1 MVEQLSYTQKVVG
14 SSPTQSMRS
23 VEHGAPRAHNPYRF
37 GGSTPPTAQ
46 KSVIINFSFKITKN
60 C

>member
-1 MVEQLSYTQKVVG
+1 
-14 SSPTQSMRS
+14 MRS